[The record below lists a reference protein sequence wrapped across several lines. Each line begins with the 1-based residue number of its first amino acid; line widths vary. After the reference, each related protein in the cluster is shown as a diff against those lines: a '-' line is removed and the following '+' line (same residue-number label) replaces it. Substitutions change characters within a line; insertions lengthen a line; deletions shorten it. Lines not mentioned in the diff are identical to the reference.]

1 MYMVTMAARISHSS
15 LASEPRNAAAAPS
28 NWICALAGRPIAAC
42 VFWIAVTASPSE
54 APGARLN
61 EIVADGNWP
70 MWLTTS
76 GVARSLMRA
85 MAVSGT
91 CSDAWV
97 LAPDALA
104 EDVVPAPGA
113 ASAAD
118 ALPPVVGTEG
128 LAVGEP
134 ELVAGT

>member
-15 LASEPRNAAAAPS
+15 LASEPRNAAAAPW
-28 NWICALAGRPIAAC
+28 NWICALAGRPISAC
-42 VFWIAVTASPSE
+42 VFWMPVTASPSE
-54 APGARLN
+54 APGERLN

-70 MWLTTS
+70 IWLTTS

-91 CSDAWV
+91 CIDACV
-97 LAPDALA
+97 LTPDELA
-104 EDVVPAPGA
+104 DDGVPAPGA

-118 ALPPVVGTEG
+118 ALPPVVGTDA
-128 LAVGEP
+128 LAVGDP
-134 ELVAGT
+134 